1 MMGGVTVL
9 RIKIGDLEIEV
20 STTELEDED
29 VKKWVDRFVEKFL
42 SH

>member
-1 MMGGVTVL
+1 M